1 MRIIIFL
8 LALISMLFLHSFNYK
23 FSHQKLP
30 GAITKTSI
38 LIEGNQLERT
48 VIKLDKNTSRED
60 LISTCSFLAK
70 ENVQL
75 TFDKLIIGKSFL
87 GLIGKQRIRI
97 AEGKI
102 QLSNGVSQKFKAGG
116 ITSFNFIKI
125 QYLNSVATKYSIIEM
140 IEIVD

>member
-8 LALISMLFLHSFNYK
+8 LALKSMLFLHSFNYK

-30 GAITKTSI
+30 GTITKTSI
-38 LIEGNQLERT
+38 LIEGNELKRT

-102 QLSNGVSQKFKAGG
+102 QLSNGVSQNFKAGG
-116 ITSFNFIKI
+116 ITSCKFLKI
-125 QYLNSVATKYSIIEM
+125 
-140 IEIVD
+140 

>member
-23 FSHQKLP
+23 FSHEKLP
-30 GAITKTSI
+30 GTITKTSI

-70 ENVQL
+70 ENVQV

-102 QLSNGVSQKFKAGG
+102 QLSNGVSQNFKAGG
-116 ITSFNFIKI
+116 ITNFKFLKI
-125 QYLNSVATKYSIIEM
+125 QYLNSVATKYIIIEM